1 VRRDRFLILVP
12 KCAPHALRFSDE
24 IVAQNGVR
32 RDRFLILVPKCAP
45 HALRFSETKPAAWRF
60 SPPCGMM
67 RHWHRAEIE
76 VPDTLKRMPKKT
88 APASADPVSQ
98 HPQQHP
104 SRHPLQS
111 APQPPP
117 DGPRFL
123 PGLLLLFAGSG
134 CAALIYEV
142 VWFQLLQLVIG
153 SSAISLGVLLGT
165 YMGGMCLGSLLLPR
179 LIRAK
184 LHPLRVYSAIE
195 LGIGICGVL
204 ALFGLPLINDLYAA
218 IAGHGAF
225 GIALRAVIAAMCLL
239 PPTLLMGAS
248 LPAIA
253 RWVETTPS
261 GVSWL
266 GFFYGGNI
274 GGAVLGCLLA
284 GFYLLRLYDMPTATL
299 VAVAINFVV
308 SLISFYLSGKTPY
321 TAIEHEE
328 KPARLS
334 AGSRQG
340 ARVIYVAIA
349 ISGMC
354 ALGAEVIWTRLL
366 SLMLGATVY
375 TFSIILAVFLVG
387 LGIGSAVASQLGRA
401 SKRPAAALAACQLL
415 LVAAIAWAAYMLAVS
430 LPYWPINPTLSTSAW
445 YTFQLDLLRCFWV
458 VFPAA
463 CLWGASFP
471 LALAAAAWRGEDGG
485 KLVGEVYAA
494 NTVGAIL
501 GAVGFSLVL
510 IPWLGTQNSQRV
522 LIALA
527 GLAAAIVFVSL
538 RNRRLGAAAIG
549 VLGAMAVVWL
559 VSTVGPV
566 PWLAVAYGR
575 RMLIQSDPG
584 HVLYL
589 GEGRNASVAISE
601 LPGGQHYFH
610 VSGKVEAST
619 ETYDMRLQRMLAHLP
634 ALLHPNPR
642 SVLVVGFGA
651 GVTAGTFVVYPSVRR
666 ITICE
671 LEPLIPPA
679 ATRYFRAENYNV
691 MNDERTS
698 IHYDDARHFI
708 LTSKDKYDIITSDP
722 IHPWVKGTATLYSKE
737 YFELCK
743 RHLNPGGIVTQWVPL
758 YESDVQTVKSE
769 LATFFEAFPNG
780 TIWGNDI
787 NGEGYD
793 TVLLGQA
800 EPTKINVDALQQR
813 LDQPAYASVAKSM
826 QGVGFRS
833 AVDLLSTY
841 AGRAQDLAPWLRD
854 AQINEDLNMRLQYL
868 AGMGLNYDRPVV
880 LYKDILSFRRF
891 PEDIFSGSA
900 DHMAALRFAIAS
912 AGAAQ

>member
-1 VRRDRFLILVP
+1 
-12 KCAPHALRFSDE
+12 
-24 IVAQNGVR
+24 
-32 RDRFLILVPKCAP
+32 
-45 HALRFSETKPAAWRF
+45 
-60 SPPCGMM
+60 
-67 RHWHRAEIE
+67 
-76 VPDTLKRMPKKT
+76 MPKKT
-88 APASADPVSQ
+88 AAAVVDPLPAQRP
-98 HPQQHP
+98 PY
-104 SRHPLQS
+104 
-111 APQPPP
+111 AP
-117 DGPRFL
+117 RYL
-123 PGLLLLFAGSG
+123 PGLLFLFVGSG

-153 SSAISLGVLLGT
+153 SSAVSLGVLLGT
-165 YMGGMCLGSLLLPR
+165 YMGGMCLGSLLLPC

-184 LHPLRVYSAIE
+184 VHPLRVYSAIE
-195 LGIGICGVL
+195 LGIGVCGVL
-204 ALFGLPLINDLYAA
+204 ALFGLPLINNVYAA

-225 GIALRAVIAAMCLL
+225 GVALRAVIAAICLL

-253 RWVETTPS
+253 RWVETTPQ

-266 GFFYGGNI
+266 GLFYGGNI

-299 VAVAINFVV
+299 VAVSINFAVA
-308 SLISFYLSGKTPY
+308 LISFYLSGKTPY
-321 TAIEHEE
+321 AATESYA
-328 KPARLS
+328 
-334 AGSRQG
+334 AGGGRASG
-340 ARVIYVAIA
+340 SRVIYVAIA

-387 LGIGSAVASQLGRA
+387 LGIGSAVASQFARTI
-401 SKRPAAALAACQLL
+401 KRPAVGLAVCQLL
-415 LVAAIAWAAYMLAVS
+415 LAGAIAWTAYMLAVS
-430 LPYWPINPTLSTSAW
+430 IPHWPINPTLSTSAW
-445 YTFQLDLLRCFWV
+445 YTFQLDLLRCLWAI
-458 VFPAA
+458 FPPA

-471 LALAAAAWRGEDGG
+471 LALAAAASRGEDGG

-501 GAVGFSLVL
+501 GAVGFSLVF
-510 IPWLGTQNSQRV
+510 IPWIGTQDSQRV
-522 LIALA
+522 LIALSA
-527 GLAAAIVFVSL
+527 TAALIVFVSVRKML
-538 RNRRLGAAAIG
+538 RFGTAIA
-549 VLGAMAVVWL
+549 VLASIAFAVWL
-559 VSTVGPV
+559 VVEVAPM
-566 PWLAVAYGR
+566 PWLAIAYGR
-575 RMLIQSDPG
+575 RMLLQGDPG

-589 GEGRNASVAISE
+589 GEGRNSSIVISE
-601 LPGGQHYFH
+601 LPSGQHYFH

-619 ETYDMRLQRMLAHLP
+619 ETYDMRLQRMLGHLP
-634 ALLHPNPR
+634 ALVHSNPR

-651 GVTAGTFVVYPSVRR
+651 GVTAGTFVVHPSIQR

-679 ATRYFRAENYNV
+679 ATRYFRAENHNV
-691 MNDERTS
+691 MNDERTV

-722 IHPWVKGTATLYSKE
+722 IHPWVKGTSTLYSKE

-758 YESDVQTVKSE
+758 YESDIETVKSE
-769 LATFFEAFPNG
+769 LATFFDVFPNG
-780 TIWGNDI
+780 TVWGNDI

-793 TVLLGQA
+793 TVLLGQV
-800 EPTKINVDALQQR
+800 EPAKINVDALQER
-813 LDQPAYASVAKSM
+813 IDRPEYASVARSM
-826 QGVGFRS
+826 QSVGFRS
-833 AVDLLSTY
+833 AVDLLATY

-868 AGMGLNYDRPVV
+868 AGMGLNVDRPAV
-880 LYKDILSFRRF
+880 LYNDILAFRRF
-891 PEDIFSGSA
+891 PEDIFSGS
-900 DHMAALRFAIAS
+900 DQRMSSLRFAIAS

>member
-1 VRRDRFLILVP
+1 
-12 KCAPHALRFSDE
+12 
-24 IVAQNGVR
+24 
-32 RDRFLILVPKCAP
+32 
-45 HALRFSETKPAAWRF
+45 
-60 SPPCGMM
+60 
-67 RHWHRAEIE
+67 
-76 VPDTLKRMPKKT
+76 MPKKT
-88 APASADPVSQ
+88 APASADPLPSQ
-98 HPQQHP
+98 PAA
-104 SRHPLQS
+104 LE
-111 APQPPP
+111 PPP
-117 DGPRFL
+117 GPRFL
-123 PGLLLLFAGSG
+123 PGLLLLFVGSG

-204 ALFGLPLINDLYAA
+204 ALFGLPLINDVYAA
-218 IAGHGAF
+218 IAGHGGF
-225 GIALRAVIAAMCLL
+225 GITMRAIIAAICLL

-299 VAVAINFVV
+299 VAVAINFAV

-321 TAIEHEE
+321 HAVEPAPEE
-328 KPARLS
+328 RQS
-334 AGSRQG
+334 ATRGS
-340 ARVIYVAIA
+340 RVIYVAIA

-387 LGIGSAVASQLGRA
+387 LGIGSAVASQLARA
-401 SKRPAAALAACQLL
+401 SKRPAAALAVCQFL

-445 YTFQLDLLRCFWV
+445 YTFQLDLLRCFWA

-471 LALAAAAWRGEDGG
+471 FALAASATRGEDGG

-494 NTVGAIL
+494 NTVGAIV
-501 GAVGFSLVL
+501 GAVGFSLVF
-510 IPWLGTQNSQRV
+510 IPWLGTQDSQRL

-527 GLAAAIVFVSL
+527 GIAAAIVFVSL
-538 RNRRLGAAAIG
+538 RNLRRGAAALGAI
-549 VLGAMAVVWL
+549 GAMAAVWL
-559 VSTVGPV
+559 VSTVAPV
-566 PWLAVAYGR
+566 PWLAIAYGR
-575 RMLIQSDPG
+575 RMLLQSDPG

-589 GEGRNASVAISE
+589 GEGRNASIAISE

-634 ALLHPNPR
+634 ALLHPDPR

-651 GVTAGTFVVYPSVRR
+651 GVTAGTFVVYPTVQH

-679 ATRYFRAENYNV
+679 ATRYFGAENYNV
-691 MNDERTS
+691 MNDQRTI

-708 LTSKDKYDIITSDP
+708 LTNKDKYDIITSDP

-758 YESDVQTVKSE
+758 YESDADTVKSE

-793 TVLLGQA
+793 TVLLGQV
-800 EPTKINVDALQQR
+800 EPTKINIDALQQR
-813 LDQPAYASVAKSM
+813 LDQPAYKAVAKSM

-841 AGRAQDLAPWLRD
+841 AGRARDLAPWLSG

-880 LYKDILSFRRF
+880 LYKDILSFRKF
-891 PEDIFSGSA
+891 PEDIFSGS
-900 DHMAALRFAIAS
+900 DEHMTALRFAIAS